1 MKLKIYLMIMM
12 ITMFCSLQAQDPH
25 FSQYQAAPLTINPA
39 MTGYLDGDSR
49 LSLNFRTQYYS
60 AGGSFRTGVISYEMI
75 TNSAMLQAK
84 DQFAIGVIGLFDQS
98 AGGGY
103 RTMNAGVS
111 GSYRKLLN
119 ESGYKR
125 ISMGAQVVLNSRALN
140 TASLTYAS
148 QFASYGFDLSRPNNE
163 NIPASSKTY
172 ADASVGLMFNNHNEQ
187 NRFYAGAALYH
198 LNRPDV
204 SFQNDAKYKL
214 PTRAVLHGGY
224 RTYVGGLN
232 NYVLFNT
239 NVMLQGGASNIM
251 FGGLYGLAL
260 GDFESGLS
268 IDMGAWYRMN
278 DAVIPYIGFNVSALQ
293 IGVSYDNVLSGL
305 KQASPRLGSFE
316 VSLRYN
322 GVKSDNPFIKNIM
335 GRGF

>member
-1 MKLKIYLMIMM
+1 MLTTPFVIW
-12 ITMFCSLQAQDPH
+12 AQDPH

-75 TNSAMLQAK
+75 MNHAMLQAK
-84 DQFAIGVIGLFDQS
+84 DQFAVGVIGLFDQS

-119 ESGYKR
+119 ETGTKR
-125 ISMGAQVVLNSRALN
+125 ISMGAQVVVNSRTLN

-163 NIPASSKTY
+163 NIPATGKTY
-172 ADASVGLMFNNHNEQ
+172 ADASIGLMFNKHTEQ
-187 NRFYAGAALYH
+187 NRFYAGAVLYH

-204 SFQNDAKYKL
+204 SFQKDARYKL
-214 PTRAVLHGGY
+214 PTRAVVHGGY
-224 RTYVGGLN
+224 
-232 NYVLFNT
+232 
-239 NVMLQGGASNIM
+239 
-251 FGGLYGLAL
+251 
-260 GDFESGLS
+260 
-268 IDMGAWYRMN
+268 
-278 DAVIPYIGFNVSALQ
+278 
-293 IGVSYDNVLSGL
+293 
-305 KQASPRLGSFE
+305 
-316 VSLRYN
+316 SL
-322 GVKSDNPFIKNIM
+322 
-335 GRGF
+335 